1 MVLIIPSRALLEER
15 PVWCERTLPWRQS
28 AMVSG
33 QNAANEPL
41 TPRLERL
48 GQGIHLL
55 GREVSGAI
63 GLSTIRR
70 SIAPDVTG

>member
-1 MVLIIPSRALLEER
+1 MF
-15 PVWCERTLPWRQS
+15 
-28 AMVSG
+28 SG